1 LIVKIKCRN
10 NMKKILLGIIILLE
24 VNIAWSQVEFHSLL
38 SNPYLQKTIKKQD
51 KIRYDYFSDTLSL
64 PFFDDFSYDN
74 VYPSSKLWLD
84 KNVYVN
90 NNFAKNPPTIGVA
103 TFDVLDENGQLYTD
117 ANEYSSIA
125 DYLTSKPIDL
135 FARSYK
141 KNKRTYT
148 TDSLLYKVNN
158 NVFWVSDSLYYRDT
172 DVYKNC
178 KTSSIS
184 YTIGRPIYVRSTD
197 TSFEDITKDLY
208 YYQAELS
215 DTVSIKKW
223 LPIKYYSLSDSL
235 ALSFYYQPQGLGW
248 DSPNKKDS
256 LVLQFRTGAKS
267 WQTVFSAK
275 GTDLQGFKQVII
287 PIDNNDYL
295 VQDFQFRF
303 LNYASIAS
311 SETQEDAITNDFWNI
326 DYVFLDTG
334 RSVTEV
340 THKDVAFYEA
350 NASLFEDYFA
360 IPWFHYN
367 RNLVSLAKL
376 DYKLRN
382 LDKEEHSVPLNYR
395 LINETTGVLLEDTMF
410 GNTPNIAASSDMN
423 LEYSQ
428 SQINSNIAVPVS
440 LSDSTVL
447 KVDRFIRIKPYYSSF
462 SYNDTLKYHQKFY
475 NYYAYDDGSAEVGLS
490 LIGNG
495 AQYAFLINSL
505 KADSLRALQM
515 FFNSFKNY
523 GTADIPVFSLCVWE
537 NDGGKP
543 GELLYQE
550 DNFTPIYE
558 RGMNQFHIYK
568 FKKAVF
574 VGKSFFV
581 GWINDTY
588 KVYSLGYDFNHD
600 NKNQVFYN
608 INGDWESLSRGVPMI
623 RPVLGEDFTMPVYIQ
638 DKKTKNNSVKIYPN
652 PNTGFIIFDT
662 KATIVFVSI
671 YSEDGRLLFNKNV
684 NTGSQVDVSFLNKGI
699 YFVRIV
705 FDGQIINKK
714 IIKW

>member
-1 LIVKIKCRN
+1 
-10 NMKKILLGIIILLE
+10 MKKYLLVILVLLG
-24 VNIAWSQVEFHSLL
+24 VNIAWSQVQFHSLQ
-38 SNPYLQKTIKKQD
+38 SNPYLQINKKQKKD
-51 KIRYDYFSDTLSL
+51 RYDYFSDTLSL
-64 PFFDDFSYDN
+64 PFFDDFSYDK
-74 VYPSSKLWLD
+74 VYPSSKLWMD

-90 NNFAKNPPTIGVA
+90 NNFAKNPPTVGVA
-103 TFDVLDENGQLYTD
+103 TFDVLDENGRLYTD
-117 ANEYSSIA
+117 ANDFSSVA

-135 FARSYK
+135 NAKSYEE
-141 KNKRTYT
+141 NRRTYT
-148 TDSLLYKVNN
+148 TDSLLYKSGDDY
-158 NVFWVSDSLYYRDT
+158 WVSDSLYYKDT

-178 KTSSIS
+178 KTSSITYS
-184 YTIGRPIYVRSTD
+184 AGGSIYIHPTD
-197 TSFEDITKDLY
+197 TTFEEITKDLY
-208 YYQAELS
+208 YYQPELS
-215 DTVSIKKW
+215 DTVNIKKW
-223 LPIKYYSLSDSL
+223 FVLKKYVLSDSL
-235 ALSFYYQPQGLGW
+235 VFSFYYQPQGLGW

-256 LVLQFRTGAKS
+256 LILQFRTGLLD
-267 WQTVFSAK
+267 WRTVFSVT
-275 GTDLQGFKQVII
+275 GTALQDFKQVLI
-287 PIDNNDYL
+287 PIKNQDYL

-334 RSVTEV
+334 RSVTET

-367 RNLVSLAKL
+367 RNSLSLAKL

-382 LDKEEHSVPLNYR
+382 LDKEQHSVPLNYR
-395 LINETTGVLLEDTMF
+395 LINENTGALLEDTMF
-410 GNTPNIAASSDMN
+410 GNTPNIAASSDMD
-423 LEYSQ
+423 LEYTQ
-428 SQINSNIAVPVS
+428 SQINSNIAIPVS

-447 KVDRFIRIKPYYSSF
+447 AVSRFIWIKPPYASF
-462 SYNDTLKYHQKFY
+462 SNNDTVTYHQKFY

-490 LIGNG
+490 LIGNE
-495 AQYAFLINSL
+495 AQFAFLINSL

-515 FFNSFKNY
+515 FFNSFKDY
-523 GTADIPVFSLCVWE
+523 GTADIPAFSLCVWE

-568 FKKAVF
+568 FKEAVF
-574 VGKSFFV
+574 VEKSFFV
-581 GWINDTY
+581 GWINETY

-608 INGDWESLSRGVPMI
+608 LNGDWESLSRGVPMI
-623 RPVLGEDFTMPVYIQ
+623 RPVLGEDFVMPVSISE
-638 DKKTKNNSVKIYPN
+638 KTVQNNTLEIFPN
-652 PNTGFIIFDT
+652 PNSGFIRFKVNTEIENFP
-662 KATIVFVSI
+662 VRI
-671 YSEDGRLLFNKNV
+671 YSEDGKLLFNRTV
-684 NTGSQVDVSFLNKGI
+684 NNGSQVDITFLNKGI
-699 YFVRIV
+699 YFVRV
-705 FDGQIINKK
+705 VLEDEIINKK